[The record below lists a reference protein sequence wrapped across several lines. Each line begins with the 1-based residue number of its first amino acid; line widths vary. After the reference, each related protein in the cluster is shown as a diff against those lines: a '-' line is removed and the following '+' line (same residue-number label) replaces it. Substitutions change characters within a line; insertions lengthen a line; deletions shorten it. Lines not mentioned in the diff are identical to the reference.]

1 MEIREISSSYSR
13 RVRLERY
20 EPVEYS
26 ETITATLEDGDDA
39 EEVSEELQELARDNV
54 ERGILKRVMA
64 FKMEDEDDE

>member
-13 RVRLERY
+13 RVQLERY